1 MEKPERL
8 LLRVPEA
15 AEMAAVRTK
24 AYDLISAGE
33 WKVVRIGVAVRVV
46 LADLREW
53 VERQKIAA

>member
-1 MEKPERL
+1 
-8 LLRVPEA
+8 
-15 AEMAAVRTK
+15 MAAVSRTK